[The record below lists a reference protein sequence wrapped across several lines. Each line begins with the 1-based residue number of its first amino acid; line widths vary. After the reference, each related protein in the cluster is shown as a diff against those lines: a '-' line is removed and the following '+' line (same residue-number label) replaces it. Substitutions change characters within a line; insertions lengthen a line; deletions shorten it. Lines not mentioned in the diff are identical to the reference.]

1 MCLVFQAL
9 AACTKA
15 CEDVLALVQCPGAAR
30 VISEGGE
37 WSGVV
42 VGGGG
47 NCGERTADS
56 GRHAQVSFTL
66 IVGLFLH

>member
-1 MCLVFQAL
+1 VCLVFQAL

-42 VGGGG
+42 VGGGA
-47 NCGERTADS
+47 TA
-56 GRHAQVSFTL
+56 AKELL
-66 IVGLFLH
+66 IVADMHRSLLH

>member
-1 MCLVFQAL
+1 MSLTFESFLFQAL

-15 CEDVLALVQCPGAAR
+15 CQDVLASVQCPGAAR

-37 WSGVV
+37 WSGM

-47 NCGERTADS
+47 ATAA
-56 GRHAQVSFTL
+56 RELL
-66 IVGLFLH
+66 IVADMHRSLSH